1 MTVRIAYITR
11 ESRGGVLRGVR
22 LVGQGSD
29 DRWSGASPGAAAAG
43 VGSEGSIE
51 LAAAWMADKLSQTR
65 SAGRLEMLCLD
76 VDGGVC
82 SWVSTPR
89 TELAAAVARMGSTS
103 GGIPG
108 MPGEGSEGGTTTPL
122 TYFAGEEIDS
132 SIQPLVSTGDDDDED
147 GGGLVVKTKPG
158 LKRGSAAKA
167 SERVAVLAMGDV
179 PARVLMDALDRQ
191 GVEVQCVA
199 SVWHAIARVWDP
211 ESPLAPGRAG
221 TSRDEVAESAPT
233 IASVVVDPSEARLI
247 WSWSQAG
254 NLVAGGSMRLRSQ
267 GSDDQPSVLYG
278 ADEVSRLASEWMS
291 WSVQVGRCPRRVV
304 CVVPGEG
311 ADEQA
316 AAFGQALGTAWQE
329 ATVDLAVHDDP
340 MGVTLSRLSAAL
352 EGTPIPKNRTPD
364 GGASLVS
371 LTDRP
376 GKAHRLFYWW
386 IALFVIAASALTGV
400 VAWQFRQKGVE
411 LRAEAAAW
419 SAKWSNELKEAFPS
433 AIGRVEGPKL
443 ALEDEIARIQKDI
456 VPAQNRD
463 PAKPV
468 LEELQTISMVLQ
480 HPDYTLGAMD
490 LNSSTETVTLRVQA
504 KTYKAAEDLARA
516 LRSIGGSHVES
527 WEWDRQSGGAPT
539 ATPTDGTLP
548 LWYSYRGKFAK
559 PAGGGQ

>member
-1 MTVRIAYITR
+1 MTVRLAYITR

-22 LVGQGSD
+22 LVGQNAD
-29 DRWSGASPGAAAAG
+29 DRWNGAGGGAG
-43 VGSEGSIE
+43 QEGAIE
-51 LAAAWMADKLSQTR
+51 LAAGWIADKLAQTR

-89 TELAAAVARMGSTS
+89 AELAATVARMGSTS
-103 GGIPG
+103 GMTAG
-108 MPGEGSEGGTTTPL
+108 MPGEGGEGGSTTPL

-132 SIQPLVSTGDDDDED
+132 TIQALVSVGDDDEEGAGGAIVKAKALSKR
-147 GGGLVVKTKPG
+147 GGGGK
-158 LKRGSAAKA
+158 AA
-167 SERVAVLAMGDV
+167 ERVAVLAMGDV
-179 PARVLMDALDRQ
+179 PARVLMDSLDRL
-191 GVEVQCVA
+191 GVEVQSVA

-221 TSRDEVAESAPT
+221 VAREGVAEGAPT
-233 IASVVVDPSEARLI
+233 VASVVVDPGEGRLI
-247 WSWSQAG
+247 WSWSQGGA
-254 NLVAGGSMRLRSQ
+254 LVAGGSMRLRTQ
-267 GSDDQPSVLYG
+267 GTDEAPRVVYG
-278 ADEVSRLASEWMS
+278 ADEVARLASEWMS

-316 AAFGQALGTAWQE
+316 AAFGEALGAAWTE
-329 ATVDLAVHDDP
+329 ATVDLAVHADP
-340 MGVTLSRLSAAL
+340 MGVTLSRLATAL
-352 EGTPIPKNRTPD
+352 EGTPVPKDRAPEA
-364 GGASLVS
+364 GASLVA

-400 VAWQFRQKGVE
+400 VAWQFRQKAVE
-411 LRAEAAAW
+411 LREAAAAW
-419 SAKWSNELKEAFPS
+419 NAKWSAELKEAFPS

-443 ALEDEIARIQKDI
+443 ALEDEIARIQKEI
-456 VPAQNRD
+456 VPAQNKD

-480 HPDYTLGAMD
+480 HPDYTLGSID

-516 LRSIGGSHVES
+516 LRSISGSHVES
-527 WEWDRQSGGAPT
+527 WEWDRQIGRAHV
-539 ATPTDGTLP
+539 
-548 LWYSYRGKFAK
+548 
-559 PAGGGQ
+559 